1 MKTLTILFSILFSSI
16 IANAQTEDKKTVDI
30 TVTINNANSDE
41 GIMIFGLHNATTFMK
56 SKGIQ
61 TIIKK
66 VKDGKVTVIFKD
78 VAPDT
83 YGIIALHDKNSN
95 HKMDVEVNGMP
106 KEPYG
111 ISGNE
116 MSFGPPQFM
125 DAKFTVTTEDLALEI
140 RL

>member
-1 MKTLTILFSILFSSI
+1 MKIITLLFSILFSSLL
-16 IANAQTEDKKTVDI
+16 ANAQTEDKKNVDI

-41 GIMIFGLHNATTFMK
+41 GIMIFGLHNSSTFMK

-61 TIIKK
+61 TVIEKIES
-66 VKDGKVTVIFKD
+66 GKVTVTFKN
-78 VAPDT
+78 VAPGT

-111 ISGNE
+111 VTGNE

-125 DAKFTVTTEDLALEI
+125 DAKFTVAAEDLELEI